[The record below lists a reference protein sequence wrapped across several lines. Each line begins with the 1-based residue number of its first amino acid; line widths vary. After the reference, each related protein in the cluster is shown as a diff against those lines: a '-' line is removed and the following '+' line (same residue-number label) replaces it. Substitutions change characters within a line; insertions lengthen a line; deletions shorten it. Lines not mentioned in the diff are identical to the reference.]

1 MARNVVQPIIRKK
14 KKRGADD
21 GHHGGA
27 WKIAYADF
35 VTAMMAFFLLMW
47 LINVTSPEQKT
58 GIAEY
63 FNPITVSQRTAGSGG
78 VLDGT
83 SVSRPGPLTSPSSQI
98 AAIDPRLT
106 FAPPNDNTSKS
117 QASETKVDTKHPD
130 QGDAKV
136 TDQTVDNAIKERE
149 KKQFEAVADKLRK
162 SIQDLPELK
171 GLLDNLII
179 DETPEGLRIQL
190 VDRDD
195 RPMFARGSAEPFD
208 YTRELLGLVTQAIT
222 DLPNKVSIRGHTD
235 SLAYAPGKGYDNWN
249 LSSERALAS
258 RHAMLEAGLAE
269 ARIEGVV
276 GRADRDP
283 LFPDHPDDPRNR
295 RISIILLHEDTGSG
309 AMPAGATSA
318 AVEDQT
324 TAPANPDGAGGAPAG
339 AH

>member
-1 MARNVVQPIIRKK
+1 
-14 KKRGADD
+14 
-21 GHHGGA
+21 
-27 WKIAYADF
+27 
-35 VTAMMAFFLLMW
+35 MMAFFLLMW

-83 SVSRPGPLTSPSSQI
+83 SVSAPGPLVSPSSRI
-98 AAIDPRLT
+98 TAIDPRLT

-117 QASETKVDTKHPD
+117 QATETTVDTKHPD
-130 QGDAKV
+130 QADAKAA
-136 TDQTVDNAIKERE
+136 DQAVDKAIKDRE
-149 KKQFEAVADKLRK
+149 QKQFEAVAEKLRK

-190 VDRDD
+190 VDRDE
-195 RPMFARGSAEPFD
+195 RPMFALGSAEPYD
-208 YTRELLGLVTQAIT
+208 YTRQLLGLVTQAIT

-235 SLAYAPGKGYDNWN
+235 SLAYAPGKSYDNWN

-258 RHAMLEAGLAE
+258 RRAMMDAGLAE

-283 LFPDHPDDPRNR
+283 LFPDHPEDPRNR
-295 RISIILLHEDTGSG
+295 RISIILLHEDAAGG
-309 AMPAGATSA
+309 AAHAGATAA

-324 TAPANPDGAGGAPAG
+324 TAPASPDSSAAPTEI
-339 AH
+339 H

>member
-14 KKRGADD
+14 KKRGGDD

-83 SVSRPGPLTSPSSQI
+83 SVSAPGPLVSPSSRI
-98 AAIDPRLT
+98 TAIDPRLT

-117 QASETKVDTKHPD
+117 QATETTPD
-130 QGDAKV
+130 ANQPNQGKPTEQDVQKAM
-136 TDQTVDNAIKERE
+136 KERE
-149 KKQFEAVADKLRK
+149 QKQFEAVADKLRK
-162 SIQDLPELK
+162 SIENLPELK

-190 VDRDD
+190 VDRDE
-195 RPMFARGSAEPFD
+195 RPMFALGSADPYD
-208 YTRELLGLVTQAIT
+208 YTRQLLGLVTQAIA

-235 SLAYAPGKGYDNWN
+235 SLAYAPGKNYDNWN

-258 RHAMLEAGLAE
+258 RRAMMEAGLAE

-283 LFPDHPDDPRNR
+283 LFPDHPEDPRNR
-295 RISIILLHEDTGSG
+295 RISIILLHEDAAGGTAG
-309 AMPAGATSA
+309 PAGATAS

-324 TAPANPDGAGGAPAG
+324 TPPSSPDSGAAPPQ

>member
-14 KKRGADD
+14 KKRGGDD

-83 SVSRPGPLTSPSSQI
+83 SVSQPGPLTSASSQI

-106 FAPPNDNTSKS
+106 FAPPNDNTSK
-117 QASETKVDTKHPD
+117 TKATDSDGKA
-130 QGDAKV
+130 GGGKA
-136 TDQTVDNAIKERE
+136 TDQDVAKAIKERE
-149 KKQFEAVADKLRK
+149 QKQFDAVAEKLRK
-162 SIQDLPELK
+162 SVANIPELK

-190 VDRDD
+190 VDRDE
-195 RPMFARGSAEPFD
+195 RPMFALGSAEPFD
-208 YTRELLGLVTQAIT
+208 YTRQLLGLVTQAIG

-258 RHAMLEAGLAE
+258 RRAMLEAGLIE

-283 LFPDHPDDPRNR
+283 LFPDHPEDPRNR
-295 RISIILLHEDTGSG
+295 RISIILLHEDAAGGT
-309 AMPAGATSA
+309 AAAGAQAT

-324 TAPANPDGAGGAPAG
+324 ATPPAAPDAAAPPAETR
-339 AH
+339 